1 MRAFRYSL
9 QALLSLR
16 EGREREALELYGE
29 ALAERKAS
37 LARLEE
43 LRRAEQETWSGWK
56 EQITKGC
63 TAGAMLQWQAC
74 CQKMDELRAGAE
86 VAVDRSSR
94 AAEAS
99 LQEMLHARRDR
110 EAVAG
115 HRDRQRAAYDKEAG
129 RSQQDELDD
138 LAQRCRAQSA
148 DPNPA
153 RPM

>member
-16 EGREREALELYGE
+16 EGRERKALEVYGD
-29 ALAERKAS
+29 ALAEREAS

-43 LRRAEQETWSGWK
+43 FRRAEQETWSGWK

-63 TAGAMLQWQAC
+63 TAGAMIQWQAC
-74 CQKMDELRAGAE
+74 CRKMDELRAGAE
-86 VAVDRSSR
+86 AALDRSSR
-94 AAEAS
+94 AAEDS

-115 HRDRQRAAYDKEAG
+115 HRDRQRAAFDKETG

-138 LAQRCRAQSA
+138 LGQRCRVEGAAPSQ
-148 DPNPA
+148 A
-153 RPM
+153 RPT